1 MTKEE
6 KTAIESL
13 VEEIKT
19 LHKDMLILNKRV
31 NYILTQV
38 QLVNAMTINDKLSL
52 PFDDGGEGATN
63 YFMDIQE
70 DYEKILKKR
79 SVEKFKALSKALKE
93 KEEKEENTNEEV

>member
-38 QLVNAMTINDKLSL
+38 QLTNAMEIEKASL
-52 PFDDGGEGATN
+52 NGLTDEAANF
-63 YFMDIQE
+63 YMDME
-70 DYEKILKKR
+70 EHYEKALKQR
-79 SVEKFKALSKALKE
+79 ATEKFKAASKAEKE
-93 KEEKEENTNEEV
+93 KEENVNEEV

>member
-6 KTAIESL
+6 KTAIEGL

-38 QLVNAMTINDKLSL
+38 QLANAMRIDNEAFNGLDNDAVKV
-52 PFDDGGEGATN
+52 
-63 YFMDIQE
+63 FMDKE
-70 DYEKILKKR
+70 EYYEKALKQR
-79 SVEKFKALSKALKE
+79 ATEKFKAASKAE
-93 KEEKEENTNEEV
+93 KEKEENTNEEV

>member
-6 KTAIESL
+6 KTAIEGL

-38 QLVNAMTINDKLSL
+38 QLANAMKIEKEAI
-52 PFDDGGEGATN
+52 DGLTDEATN
-63 YFMDIQE
+63 FYMDVE
-70 DYEKILKKR
+70 ERYEKALKQR
-79 SVEKFKALSKALKE
+79 ATEKFKAASKAEKE
-93 KEEKEENTNEEV
+93 KEENVNEEV

>member
-38 QLVNAMTINDKLSL
+38 QLGNAIRIQKESLSGL
-52 PFDDGGEGATN
+52 TDEATN
-63 YFMDIQE
+63 AYMDME
-70 DYEKILKKR
+70 EYYEKALKQR
-79 SVEKFKALSKALKE
+79 ATEKFKAASKAEKE
-93 KEEKEENTNEEV
+93 KEETNNEEV

>member
-38 QLVNAMTINDKLSL
+38 QLANAIRINNEALDGLT
-52 PFDDGGEGATN
+52 DDAVKF
-63 YFMDIQE
+63 FMDRE
-70 DYEKILKKR
+70 ECYEKALKQR
-79 SVEKFKALSKALKE
+79 ATEKFKAASKAEKE
-93 KEEKEENTNEEV
+93 KEETNNEKV

>member
-6 KTAIESL
+6 KTAIEGL

-38 QLVNAMTINDKLSL
+38 QLANAMRIDNEAFNGLDNDAVKV
-52 PFDDGGEGATN
+52 
-63 YFMDIQE
+63 FMDKE
-70 DYEKILKKR
+70 EYYEKALKQR
-79 SVEKFKALSKALKE
+79 ATEKFKAASKAEKE
-93 KEEKEENTNEEV
+93 KEENHNEEV

>member
-6 KTAIESL
+6 KTAIEGL

-38 QLVNAMTINDKLSL
+38 QLANAIRINNEALNGL
-52 PFDDGGEGATN
+52 DDDAVKF
-63 YFMDIQE
+63 FMDIQE

-93 KEEKEENTNEEV
+93 KEEKEKEENNNEEV

>member
-31 NYILTQV
+31 NYILTQI
-38 QLVNAMTINDKLSL
+38 QLTNAMKIENVAIGGLT
-52 PFDDGGEGATN
+52 DDATN
-63 YFMDIQE
+63 FYMDVE
-70 DYEKILKKR
+70 ERYEKALKQR
-79 SVEKFKALSKALKE
+79 ATEKFKAASKAEKE
-93 KEEKEENTNEEV
+93 KEEKTNEKV

>member
-13 VEEIKT
+13 VEEIKI

-38 QLVNAMTINDKLSL
+38 QLANAITIEDESMNGLTDEAVNFYMNT
-52 PFDDGGEGATN
+52 E
-63 YFMDIQE
+63 E
-70 DYEKILKKR
+70 RYEKALKQR
-79 SVEKFKALSKALKE
+79 ATEKFKAASKAEKE
-93 KEEKEENTNEEV
+93 KEENNNEKV

>member
-6 KTAIESL
+6 KTAIEGL

-38 QLVNAMTINDKLSL
+38 QLANAIRIDNEALDGLT
-52 PFDDGGEGATN
+52 DDAVKF
-63 YFMDIQE
+63 FMDKE
-70 DYEKILKKR
+70 ERYEKALKQR
-79 SVEKFKALSKALKE
+79 ATEKFKAESKAEKE
-93 KEEKEENTNEEV
+93 KEENNNEEV

>member
-6 KTAIESL
+6 KTAIEGL

-38 QLVNAMTINDKLSL
+38 QLANAIEIEKVSLNGLTDEAVNFYMNT
-52 PFDDGGEGATN
+52 E
-63 YFMDIQE
+63 E
-70 DYEKILKKR
+70 CYEKALKQR
-79 SVEKFKALSKALKE
+79 ATEKFKAASKAEKE
-93 KEEKEENTNEEV
+93 KEKNTNEEG

>member
-6 KTAIESL
+6 KTAIEGL

-38 QLVNAMTINDKLSL
+38 QLANAIRIDNEAPNGLTDDAVN
-52 PFDDGGEGATN
+52 F
-63 YFMDIQE
+63 FME
-70 DYEKILKKR
+70 REECYEKALKQR
-79 SVEKFKALSKALKE
+79 TTEKFKAVSKAE
-93 KEEKEENTNEEV
+93 KEKEENTNEEV

>member
-6 KTAIESL
+6 KTAIEGL
-13 VEEIKT
+13 VEEMKT

-38 QLVNAMTINDKLSL
+38 QLANAMSINKTLAQ
-52 PFDDGGEGATN
+52 PFEDSGDAATN

-79 SVEKFKALSKALKE
+79 AIEKFKALSKSLKE
-93 KEEKEENTNEEV
+93 KETEETNNEKV

>member
-6 KTAIESL
+6 KTAIEGL

-38 QLVNAMTINDKLSL
+38 QLANAMRIDNEAFNGLDNDAVKV
-52 PFDDGGEGATN
+52 
-63 YFMDIQE
+63 FMDME
-70 DYEKILKKR
+70 ECYEKALKQR
-79 SVEKFKALSKALKE
+79 ATEKFKAASKAEKE
-93 KEEKEENTNEEV
+93 KEENANEEV

>member
-38 QLVNAMTINDKLSL
+38 QLANAITIKDESINGLTDEAVNFYMNT
-52 PFDDGGEGATN
+52 E
-63 YFMDIQE
+63 E
-70 DYEKILKKR
+70 RYEKALKQR
-79 SVEKFKALSKALKE
+79 ATEKFKAASKAEKE
-93 KEEKEENTNEEV
+93 KEENINEEG